1 MKRNAGIIAF
11 VALCTVIV
19 WCGVQLYLAG
29 RSSGQPSPI
38 PTSPAANGSD
48 R

>member
-11 VALCTVIV
+11 VALCAVILL
-19 WCGVQLYLAG
+19 CGVQLYLAG
-29 RSSGQPSPI
+29 RSSGRPPPV
-38 PTSPAANGSD
+38 PTAPPATGGG